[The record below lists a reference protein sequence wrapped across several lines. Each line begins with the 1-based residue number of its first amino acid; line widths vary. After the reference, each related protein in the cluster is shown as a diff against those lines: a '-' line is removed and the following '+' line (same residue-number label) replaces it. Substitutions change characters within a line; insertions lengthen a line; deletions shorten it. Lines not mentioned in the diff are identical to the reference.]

1 MNIREESLLW
11 VEKYRPQNIRDCI
24 LPKTLRKTFEGY
36 VEKGSFE
43 NLLLFG
49 NAGIGKT
56 TLAKA
61 LCNELG
67 MEYILINTSNER
79 GIDVLRQTI
88 SEFASSITMFGSNE
102 KNNLKCV
109 ILDEFDYS
117 SPILQTAMRSFIEEM
132 EKNCRFI
139 FTCNY
144 PNRIIEPIHSRCSVI
159 GIGDNANERET
170 VKNEYAI
177 RLATI
182 LKNEGV
188 LGRPKGVEK
197 LINMHFPDFRRIIN
211 EAQRLSQI
219 GGVTEEALDNSGE
232 RANIDELMRF
242 IEKIDFDNMRQWVA
256 QNSNK
261 DFNLIYRDVYEFVVS
276 NYKNKPAIISNVIL
290 LTARY
295 QYQGVTTPDPEI
307 NFVAYCLEIM
317 LTLDQSN

>member
-1 MNIREESLLW
+1 MNANEESLLW
-11 VEKYRPQNIRDCI
+11 VEKYRPKTLKDCI
-24 LPKTLRKTFEGY
+24 LPKSIKQTFEGY
-36 VEKGSFE
+36 VKKGSFE

-88 SEFASSITMFGSNE
+88 SEFASSMSMFGSNE

-117 SPILQTAMRSFIEEM
+117 SQILQTAMRSFIEEM

-144 PNRIIEPIHSRCSVI
+144 PNRIIQPIHSRCSVI
-159 GIGDNANERET
+159 GIGDNANERKDIE
-170 VKNEYAI
+170 NEYGL

-182 LKNEGV
+182 LNKEGV
-188 LGRPKGVEK
+188 AASIGGVKK
-197 LINMHFPDFRRIIN
+197 LIDMHFPDFRRIIN
-211 EAQRLSQI
+211 EAQRLSQL
-219 GGVTEEALDNSGE
+219 GGVSEEILNNSVE
-232 RANIDELMRF
+232 RADIDKLMYF
-242 IEKIDFDNMRQWVA
+242 IDKVDFDGMRSWVA
-256 QNSNK
+256 QNANK
-261 DFNLIYRDVYEFVVS
+261 DFNLLYRDVYEYVCEKKKDKPSIVS
-276 NYKNKPAIISNVIL
+276 NIIL
-290 LTARY
+290 LTAKY
-295 QYQGVTTPDPEI
+295 QFQGVSTPDPEI
-307 NFVAYCLEIM
+307 NFIAYCLEIM
-317 LTLDQSN
+317 LSLNE